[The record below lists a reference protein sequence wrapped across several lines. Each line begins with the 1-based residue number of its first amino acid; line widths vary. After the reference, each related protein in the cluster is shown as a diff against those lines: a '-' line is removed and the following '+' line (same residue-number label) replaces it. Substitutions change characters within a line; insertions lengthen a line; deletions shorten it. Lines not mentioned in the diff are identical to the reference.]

1 MEKFN
6 FGDKAKEVEKE
17 HGVGGEYFKIK
28 EGDNIVR
35 VLSGYEVI
43 ASHFIGTGE
52 RRPVCFGKD
61 KGCPFHGEGDEPAG
75 IKCVF
80 WVIDRTDGGMKLAEM
95 PYSFASAL
103 RDLQEAPQTAFEVVP
118 MPYDVNL
125 KAKNAGTKEV
135 EYEVVALDEAE
146 LADEIYGEL
155 SNKKTIAEVVANKKA
170 RAKTE
175 FEKVQ
180 AGF

>member
-6 FGDKAKEVEKE
+6 FGEKAREVEKE

-80 WVIDRTDGGMKLAEM
+80 WVIDRADDKIKIAEM

-103 RDLQEAPQTAFEVVP
+103 KDLQEAPETSFEEVP

-125 KAKNAGTKEV
+125 KAINAGTKEV
-135 EYEVVALDEAE
+135 EYEVTALKPKE
-146 LADEIYGEL
+146 LASEVLAEL
-155 SNKKTIAEVVANKKA
+155 SNKKTVAEVVANKKA
-170 RAKTE
+170 RANAE
-175 FEKVQ
+175 FDRAQ